1 MPRGRWTGRIAAGLV
16 AVLLAQA
23 APVFAQEAGLPRAPI
38 LMIDRN
44 RLFTESAFGRAAEAR
59 FEAESQSLIAENLR
73 LEQALEAEERDLT
86 DQRATLEPEAF
97 QALAQ
102 EFDAKTEAIRA
113 AQDAKSRAITAQRE
127 TDRQRFL
134 QAAVPV
140 LGELMSDAGAVAI
153 FDKEMVILS
162 LRGVDITDEAIARID
177 AALGDGTTLPPVGD
191 NPDAPLLPEDGS
203 GAAPAP
209 ETPAPETP
217 APETPAPD
225 TGGTV
230 AP

>member
-16 AVLLAQA
+16 AVLLAQVAPVA
-23 APVFAQEAGLPRAPI
+23 APVAAQEAGLPRAPI

-59 FEAESQSLIAENLR
+59 FEAESEALIAENLR
-73 LEQALEAEERDLT
+73 LEQALEAEERELT

-97 QALAQ
+97 QTLAQ

-113 AQDAKSRAITAQRE
+113 AQDTKSRAITAQRDA
-127 TDRQRFL
+127 DRQRFL

-177 AALGDGTTLPPVGD
+177 AALGDGTTLPLVDEAPDVPV
-191 NPDAPLLPEDGS
+191 LPEDGA
-203 GAAPAP
+203 GAAPA
-209 ETPAPETP
+209 TG
-217 APETPAPD
+217 

>member
-1 MPRGRWTGRIAAGLV
+1 MPRGRLTRGVAAGLM
-16 AVLLAQA
+16 AVLLALP
-23 APVFAQEAGLPRAPI
+23 APLLAQETELPRAPV

-44 RLFTESAFGRAAEAR
+44 RLFSESAFGRAAEAR
-59 FEAESQSLIAENLR
+59 FQAESQALIAENLR

-97 QALAQ
+97 QTLAQ
-102 EFDAKTEAIRA
+102 EFDTKTEAIRA

-140 LGELMSDAGAVAI
+140 LGELMGDAGAVAI

-162 LRGVDITDEAIARID
+162 LRGVDITDEAIERID
-177 AALGDGTTLPPVGD
+177 AALGDGSNLPPVGGT
-191 NPDAPLLPEDGS
+191 PEAP
-203 GAAPAP
+203 PAP
-209 ETPAPETP
+209 ET
-217 APETPAPD
+217 
-225 TGGTV
+225 GGTS

>member
-1 MPRGRWTGRIAAGLV
+1 MPRGRLTRGVAAGLM
-16 AVLLAQA
+16 AVLLALP
-23 APVFAQEAGLPRAPI
+23 APLLAQETELPRAPV

-44 RLFTESAFGRAAEAR
+44 RLFSESAFGRAAEAR
-59 FEAESQSLIAENLR
+59 FQAESQALIAENLR

-102 EFDAKTEAIRA
+102 EFDTKTEAIRA

-140 LGELMSDAGAVAI
+140 LGELMGDAGAVAI

-162 LRGVDITDEAIARID
+162 LRGVDITDEAIERID
-177 AALGDGTTLPPVGD
+177 AALGDGSNLPPVGGT
-191 NPDAPLLPEDGS
+191 PEAP
-203 GAAPAP
+203 PAP
-209 ETPAPETP
+209 ET
-217 APETPAPD
+217 
-225 TGGTV
+225 GGTS

>member
-16 AVLLAQA
+16 VVLLASA
-23 APVFAQEAGLPRAPI
+23 APITAPVAAQEAALPRAPI

-44 RLFTESAFGRAAEAR
+44 RLFAESAFGRAAEAR
-59 FEAESQSLIAENLR
+59 FEAESKALIAENLR
-73 LEQALEAEERDLT
+73 LEQALETEERELT

-97 QALAQ
+97 QTLAQ

-113 AQDAKSRAITAQRE
+113 AQDTKSRAITAQRE
-127 TDRQRFL
+127 ADRQRFL

-140 LGELMSDAGAVAI
+140 LGELMGDAGAVAI

-162 LRGVDITDEAIARID
+162 LRGVDITDEAIQRID
-177 AALGDGTTLPPVGD
+177 AALGDGSSLPSVEGD
-191 NPDAPLLPEDGS
+191 PEPPEAPDDGA
-203 GAAPAP
+203 GV
-209 ETPAPETP
+209 TPAPGM
-217 APETPAPD
+217 
-225 TGGTV
+225 GGDV

>member
-1 MPRGRWTGRIAAGLV
+1 MPRGRLTRGVAAGLM
-16 AVLLAQA
+16 AVLLALP
-23 APVFAQEAGLPRAPI
+23 APLLAQETELPRAPV

-44 RLFTESAFGRAAEAR
+44 RLFSESAFGRAAEAR
-59 FEAESQSLIAENLR
+59 FQAESQALIAENLR

-102 EFDAKTEAIRA
+102 DFDTKTEAIRA

-140 LGELMSDAGAVAI
+140 LGELMGDAGAVAI

-162 LRGVDITDEAIARID
+162 LRGVDITDEAIERID
-177 AALGDGTTLPPVGD
+177 AALGDGSNLPPVGGT
-191 NPDAPLLPEDGS
+191 PEAP
-203 GAAPAP
+203 PAP
-209 ETPAPETP
+209 ET
-217 APETPAPD
+217 
-225 TGGTV
+225 GGTS